1 MLKVENLSFSFS
13 DKDLYTNVSFTLEEG
28 QHCAFIGSN
37 GTGKTTLVDMLM
49 NTEEYLYDGKI
60 KKEENL
66 RIGYV
71 SQVSKSNKDQEITVF
86 DFLSEE
92 FVKNQTKNAKLC
104 EEMATAEDLEAVYE
118 EYQKILD
125 EFAAMDG
132 DHYESNIR
140 KQLKIAGLSKLENL
154 ELAKLSGGE
163 FKLIQIIKQMILQ
176 PGLLIMDEP
185 DVFLDFHNLN
195 GLRDLI
201 NAHKGTLLVITHNRY
216 LLNHC
221 FNKILHLENA
231 DIQEFDGTYA
241 EYNLALLLK
250 KIELQ
255 ELAAKDLEEI
265 ERTRKMVERLRNEAT
280 RIDSTQKGRS
290 LKAKA
295 TQLAR
300 LEARRIK
307 EPFVN
312 LRQPKIKLP
321 ELVWI
326 EEQLERKRFLNI
338 SAEASIINISEK
350 EREFIEK
357 EDFINIHKEDT
368 ENREKEKELQ
378 IDMENNNTNVEKKVL
393 LSVKNYSLAF
403 DELLL
408 EDVSFDIHEGE
419 KLAIVGANGT
429 GKTTLLREIYANCH
443 PAICLS
449 ENVKI
454 GFLSQIHGETLNEK
468 NTIYQE
474 MEELGFETKS
484 QIESYLADYCFEE
497 DHLNRKVELLSGGE
511 KNLLQLAK
519 IGCSEAD
526 LLLLDEPTSH
536 LDTYSQLALEKAL
549 AEYKGAVLMVSHDFY
564 SIANCV
570 DSVLF
575 VEGKTVR
582 KMRIRSFRKMIY
594 ENHFDKDY
602 LELEQQKKQ
611 LETRIETLLKTSDYE
626 SAKALSEELE
636 EIVMKMES
644 L

>member
-1 MLKVENLSFSFS
+1 MLSVENLSFSFAE
-13 DKDLYTNVSFTLEEG
+13 KDLYTNISFTLEDG
-28 QHCAFIGSN
+28 AHCAFIGSN
-37 GTGKTTLVDMLM
+37 GTGKTTLVDMLLDTM
-49 NTEEYLYDGKI
+49 KPFGEQRYIYDGKI
-60 KKEENL
+60 IKDENL

-71 SQVSKSNKDQEITVF
+71 SQVSKSNKDKDITVF

-92 FVKNQTKNAKLC
+92 FVRNQEENARLC
-104 EEMATAEDLEAVYE
+104 EEMATAEDLDAVYE
-118 EYQKILD
+118 KFQRVID
-125 EFAAMDG
+125 EFQAMDG

-154 ELAKLSGGE
+154 EIAKLSGGE

-231 DIQEFDGTYA
+231 DIQEFDGSYID
-241 EYNLALLLK
+241 YNLALLLK

-265 ERTRKMVERLRNEAT
+265 ERTRKMVDRLRADAT
-280 RIDSTQKGRS
+280 KVDNATKGRA
-290 LKAKA
+290 LKAKV

-312 LRQPKIKLP
+312 VRTPQIELP
-321 ELVWI
+321 VIADKCLSDAVENVSEVEVSGENVSISTTELTTD
-326 EEQLERKRFLNI
+326 
-338 SAEASIINISEK
+338 S
-350 EREFIEK
+350 
-357 EDFINIHKEDT
+357 
-368 ENREKEKELQ
+368 
-378 IDMENNNTNVEKKVL
+378 EKKVL
-393 LSVKNYSLAF
+393 LSVKDYSVAF

-408 EDVSFDIHEGE
+408 EKISFELHEGE
-419 KLAIVGANGT
+419 KIAIVGPNGT
-429 GKTTLLREIYANCH
+429 GKTTLLREIYRNQN
-443 PAICLS
+443 PAIELS
-449 ENVKI
+449 EDAKI
-454 GFLSQIHGETLNEK
+454 GFLSQIHGETLNEANSVYK
-468 NTIYQE
+468 E
-474 MEELGFETKS
+474 MEELGFENETKVAA
-484 QIESYLADYCFEE
+484 YLKDYCFEE
-497 DHLNRKVELLSGGE
+497 EYLGRKVEVLSGGE

-519 IGCSEAD
+519 IGCGDAN

-536 LDTYSQLALEKAL
+536 LDTYAQLALEKAV
-549 AEYKGAVLMVSHDFY
+549 AAYKGAVLMVSHDFY

-575 VEGKTVR
+575 VEEKTLR

-594 ENHFDKDY
+594 ENHFNKDY
-602 LELEQQKKQ
+602 LELEQQKKV
-611 LETRIETLLKTSDYE
+611 LETRIEGLLRVSDYE
-626 SAKALSEELE
+626 SAKVVSVELE
-636 EIVMKMES
+636 EVVDKMRSIE
-644 L
+644 

>member
-1 MLKVENLSFSFS
+1 MITVENLTFSYT
-13 DKDLYTNVSFTLEEG
+13 DKDLYTDIAFSLEDG

-37 GTGKTTLVDMLM
+37 GTGKTTLIDMLM
-49 NTEEYLYDGKI
+49 NTDEYIYKGKI
-60 KKEENL
+60 IKEENL

-71 SQVSKSNKDQEITVF
+71 SQVSKSNKDQQITVF

-92 FVKNQTKNAKLC
+92 FVRNQEENARLC
-104 EEMATAEDLEAVYE
+104 EEMATAEDLETIYE
-118 EYQKILD
+118 EYQKVLD

-140 KQLKIAGLSKLENL
+140 KQLKIAGLEKLENL
-154 ELAKLSGGE
+154 EIAKLSGGE
-163 FKLIQIIKQMILQ
+163 FKLVQIIKQMILQ
-176 PGLLIMDEP
+176 PSLLIMDEP

-201 NAHKGTLLVITHNRY
+201 NAHSGTLLVVTHNRY

-231 DIQEFDGTYA
+231 DIQEFDGNYMD
-241 EYNLALLLK
+241 YNLALLLK

-265 ERTRKMVERLRNEAT
+265 ERTRKMVERLRKEAT
-280 RIDSTQKGRS
+280 MIDSAQKGRS

-312 LRQPKIKLP
+312 IRQPKIKLP
-321 ELVWI
+321 ELMLESCETDVVNMDAEITQI
-326 EEQLERKRFLNI
+326 ET
-338 SAEASIINISEK
+338 SA
-350 EREFIEK
+350 
-357 EDFINIHKEDT
+357 
-368 ENREKEKELQ
+368 
-378 IDMENNNTNVEKKVL
+378 NVEAAEITQTDKKVL
-393 LSVKNYSLAF
+393 LSVDNYSLSF

-408 EDVSFDIHEGE
+408 EAVSFELHEGE
-419 KLAIVGANGT
+419 KIAIVGPNGT
-429 GKTTLLREIYANCH
+429 GKTTLLREIFANNN
-443 PAICLS
+443 PTICVS
-449 ENVKI
+449 EDAKI
-454 GFLSQIHGETLNEK
+454 GFLSQIHGETLNES
-468 NTIYQE
+468 NTIYKE
-474 MEELGFETKS
+474 MEELGFDTKT
-484 QIESYLADYCFEE
+484 QIEEYLADYCFEE
-497 DHLNRKVELLSGGE
+497 DQLNRKVDILSGGE

-519 IGCSEAD
+519 ISCGSAN

-536 LDTYSQLALEKAL
+536 LDTYSQMALEKAL

-570 DSVLF
+570 DYVLF

-602 LELEQQKKQ
+602 LEMEQQKKQ
-611 LETRIETLLKTSDYE
+611 LETRIEGLLKASDYE
-626 SAKALSEELE
+626 SAKAVREELE
-636 EIVMKMES
+636 EVVAKMRRHS
-644 L
+644 

>member
-1 MLKVENLSFSFS
+1 MVKVENLSFSFS
-13 DKDLYTNVSFTLEEG
+13 DKDLYTDISFTLEDG

-37 GTGKTTLVDMLM
+37 GTGKTTLIDMLM

-60 KKEENL
+60 IKEDNL

-71 SQVSKSNKDQEITVF
+71 SQVSKSNKDQQITVF

-92 FVKNQTKNAKLC
+92 FVRNQEENARLC
-104 EEMATAEDLEAVYE
+104 EEMATAEDLESVYE
-118 EYQKILD
+118 EYQKVLD

-140 KQLKIAGLSKLENL
+140 KQLKIAGLTKLENL

-176 PGLLIMDEP
+176 PSLLIMDEP

-201 NAHKGTLLVITHNRY
+201 NAHSGTLLVVTHNRY

-231 DIQEFDGTYA
+231 DIQEFDGNYMD
-241 EYNLALLLK
+241 YNLALLLK

-265 ERTRKMVERLRNEAT
+265 ERTKKMVERLRKEAT
-280 RIDSTQKGRS
+280 MIDSAQKGRS

-312 LRQPKIKLP
+312 IRQPKITLP
-321 ELVWI
+321 ELVQTEDAVQ
-326 EEQLERKRFLNI
+326 EEG
-338 SAEASIINISEK
+338 
-350 EREFIEK
+350 
-357 EDFINIHKEDT
+357 
-368 ENREKEKELQ
+368 
-378 IDMENNNTNVEKKVL
+378 KVL
-393 LSVKNYSLAF
+393 LTVDNYSLSF

-408 EDVSFDIHEGE
+408 EAVSFELHEGE
-419 KLAIVGANGT
+419 KIAIVGPNGT
-429 GKTTLLREIYANCH
+429 GKTTLLREIFANNNT
-443 PAICLS
+443 AICLS
-449 ENVKI
+449 EEAQI
-454 GFLSQIHGETLNEK
+454 GFLSQIHGETLNEA
-468 NTIYQE
+468 NTVYKE
-474 MEELGFETKS
+474 MEELGFDTKT
-484 QIESYLADYCFEE
+484 QIEAYLADYCFEE
-497 DHLNRKVELLSGGE
+497 DHLSRKVEILSGGE

-519 IGCSEAD
+519 IGCDSAN

-570 DSVLF
+570 DHVLF
-575 VEGKTVR
+575 VEEKTVR

-602 LELEQQKKQ
+602 LEMEQQKKQ
-611 LETRIETLLKTSDYE
+611 LETRIEGLLKASDYE
-626 SAKALSEELE
+626 SAKAVAEELE
-636 EIVMKMES
+636 AVVTKMRGVD
-644 L
+644 

>member
-1 MLKVENLSFSFS
+1 MLKVENLTFSFT
-13 DKDLYTNVSFTLEEG
+13 DKDLYTDISFTLEDG

-37 GTGKTTLVDMLM
+37 GTGKTTLIDMLM
-49 NTEEYLYDGKI
+49 NTEEYIYDGKI
-60 KKEENL
+60 IKEDNL

-71 SQVSKSNKDQEITVF
+71 SQVSKSNKDQQITVF

-92 FVKNQTKNAKLC
+92 FVRNQEANARLC
-104 EEMATAEDLEAVYE
+104 EEMATAEDLDAIYE
-118 EYQKILD
+118 EYQKVLD

-140 KQLKIAGLSKLENL
+140 KQLKIAGLTKLENL

-176 PGLLIMDEP
+176 PSLLIMDEP

-201 NAHKGTLLVITHNRY
+201 NAHSGTLLVVTHNRY

-231 DIQEFDGTYA
+231 DIQEFDGNYMD
-241 EYNLALLLK
+241 YNLALLLK

-265 ERTRKMVERLRNEAT
+265 ERTKKMVERLRKEAT
-280 RIDSTQKGRS
+280 MIDSAQKGRS

-312 LRQPKIKLP
+312 IRQPKIVLP
-321 ELVWI
+321 EVVQELSEAQADAV
-326 EEQLERKRFLNI
+326 ECVDAVENECTER
-338 SAEASIINISEK
+338 
-350 EREFIEK
+350 
-357 EDFINIHKEDT
+357 
-368 ENREKEKELQ
+368 
-378 IDMENNNTNVEKKVL
+378 KVL
-393 LSVKNYSLAF
+393 LSVDNYSLSF

-408 EDVSFDIHEGE
+408 EAVSFELHEGE
-419 KLAIVGANGT
+419 KIAIVGPNGT
-429 GKTTLLREIYANCH
+429 GKTTLLREIFANNN
-443 PAICLS
+443 PAVRVS
-449 ENVKI
+449 EDAKI
-454 GFLSQIHGETLNEK
+454 GFLSQIHGETLNENNSVYK
-468 NTIYQE
+468 EI
-474 MEELGFETKS
+474 EELGFDTKA
-484 QIESYLADYCFEE
+484 QVAAYLEGYCFEE
-497 DHLNRKVELLSGGE
+497 DHLERKVDILSGGE

-519 IGCSEAD
+519 IGCGDAN

-570 DSVLF
+570 DYVLF
-575 VEGKTVR
+575 VEEKTVR
-582 KMRIRSFRKMIY
+582 KMRIRTFRKMIY

-611 LETRIETLLKTSDYE
+611 LETRIEGLLKASDYE
-626 SAKALSEELE
+626 EAKAVSEELE
-636 EIVMKMES
+636 EVVAKMREIN
-644 L
+644 

>member
-1 MLKVENLSFSFS
+1 MLTVENLSFSFA
-13 DKDLYTNVSFTLEEG
+13 DKDLYTNISFTLEEG

-37 GTGKTTLVDMLM
+37 GTGKTTLVDMILDSVKPFQ
-49 NTEEYLYDGKI
+49 EQKYIYDGKLR
-60 KKEENL
+60 KDENL

-71 SQVSKSNKDQEITVF
+71 SQVSKSNKDKEITVF

-92 FVKNQTKNAKLC
+92 FVRNQEENARLC
-104 EEMATAEDLEAVYE
+104 EQMATAEDLDAVYE
-118 EYQKILD
+118 AFQRVMD
-125 EFAAMDG
+125 EFQAMDG

-221 FNKILHLENA
+221 FDKILHLENA
-231 DIQEFDGTYA
+231 DIQEFDGNYMD
-241 EYNLALLLK
+241 YNLALLIK

-265 ERTRKMVERLRNEAT
+265 ERTRKMVERLRADAT
-280 RIDSTQKGRS
+280 KIDNATKGRA
-290 LKAKA
+290 LKAKV

-312 LRQPKIKLP
+312 IRKPKIVLP
-321 ELVWI
+321 ELIDALKI
-326 EEQLERKRFLNI
+326 EAKEETEVVI
-338 SAEASIINISEK
+338 PADSTEAALAG
-350 EREFIEK
+350 
-357 EDFINIHKEDT
+357 T
-368 ENREKEKELQ
+368 EILSNE
-378 IDMENNNTNVEKKVL
+378 EKKVL
-393 LSVKNYSLAF
+393 LSVENYSVAF

-408 EDVSFDIHEGE
+408 ENVSFELHEGE
-419 KLAIVGANGT
+419 KVAIVGPNGT
-429 GKTTLLREIYANCH
+429 GKTTLLREIYRNQN
-443 PAICLS
+443 PAITLS
-449 ENVKI
+449 EDARI
-454 GFLSQIHGETLNEK
+454 GFLSQIHGETLNEE
-468 NTIYQE
+468 NTVYQE
-474 MEELGFETKS
+474 FDELGFVNEK
-484 QIESYLADYCFEE
+484 QVEEYLREYCFEE
-497 DHLNRKVELLSGGE
+497 EYLGRKVEVLSGGE

-519 IGCSEAD
+519 ISCGDAN

-536 LDTYSQLALEKAL
+536 LDTYAQLALEEAV
-549 AEYKGAVLMVSHDFY
+549 AAYKGAVLMVSHDFY

-570 DSVLF
+570 DYVLF
-575 VEGKTVR
+575 VEGKSLR

-594 ENHFDKDY
+594 ENHFNKDY

-611 LETRIETLLKTSDYE
+611 LETRIEGLLKTSDYE
-626 SAKALSEELE
+626 SAKVVSEELE
-636 EIVMKMES
+636 AVVAKLKGME
-644 L
+644 